1 MPLPPSPDSPAP
13 DFISTGRIY
22 YPIPHATRL
31 FRYGMLDYEA
41 SCCGLEIYKYYPGSV
56 VLMKVDFCFWV
67 QIEGQEPE
75 LERQSMD
82 LNEWQKL

>member
-1 MPLPPSPDSPAP
+1 
-13 DFISTGRIY
+13 
-22 YPIPHATRL
+22 
-31 FRYGMLDYEA
+31 MLDYEA